1 MIRTGDNTVLGQIA
15 NLTQGEKKRP
25 SPLSQEID
33 RFVNIIF
40 TLALTSA
47 IVFFVVSLKGPNGS
61 VTFALTF
68 SIGVLVAWVPQGL
81 PVIVILLL
89 SIAAKRMA
97 TRQVLVKDLRA
108 VETLG
113 AITLLATD
121 KTGTLTRNQMT
132 VTNFWTSMRLSSA
145 SNDPHQLSPEEAPFD
160 LEISGVS
167 EILHISSMC
176 SRARFDRLD
185 VTMDKRTISG
195 DATESGLLRFSSQKL
210 SDIDEVNYIMIIT
223 KRKLSEKYHKVMEIP
238 FNSDNKWHL
247 TIHKKPSQNGA
258 LTLFMKGAPERVLK
272 VCTHILIEG
281 QSVLMTDEHKMGF
294 QKSYEYMAG
303 KGHRV
308 LAFAQKLLGSEFPED
323 FVFDKEKKNYPSSE
337 LCFVGLASLEDP
349 PKHGVREA
357 IGHCREAGVKVM
369 MVTGGINYLSL
380 IN

>member
-1 MIRTGDNTVLGQIA
+1 MGQIA

-47 IVFFVVSLKGPNGS
+47 IIFFVVSLKGPNGT

-132 VTNFWTSMRLSSA
+132 VTNFWSSMRLSSA
-145 SNDPHQLSPEEAPFD
+145 SNDPNQLSPEEAPFD
-160 LEISGVS
+160 IEISGVS

-185 VTMDKRTISG
+185 VAVDKRTISG
-195 DATESGLLRFSSQKL
+195 DATESGLLRFSSVKL
-210 SDIDEVNYIMIIT
+210 SDIDEVYSAFSS
-223 KRKLSEKYHKVMEIP
+223 LYS
-238 FNSDNKWHL
+238 
-247 TIHKKPSQNGA
+247 A
-258 LTLFMKGAPERVLK
+258 
-272 VCTHILIEG
+272 
-281 QSVLMTDEHKMGF
+281 
-294 QKSYEYMAG
+294 
-303 KGHRV
+303 HR
-308 LAFAQKLLGSEFPED
+308 
-323 FVFDKEKKNYPSSE
+323 
-337 LCFVGLASLEDP
+337 
-349 PKHGVREA
+349 
-357 IGHCREAGVKVM
+357 
-369 MVTGGINYLSL
+369 
-380 IN
+380 